1 MIYESIIKRLLL
13 ESKLDS
19 LAGKVS
25 RIAMSK
31 LASSSEK
38 INNLPRTKEGN
49 FIVRIAKFLIK
60 IRNDIAPQT
69 SEKISL
75 SMIVKILHTKDDKAV
90 TEASWDWKVNE
101 LNILITVQSTTGKI
115 MPIHLGMIQPYL
127 HNAIRHELEHS
138 SQGPELAVSSIQ
150 TGYEMMQD
158 KKDIE
163 KKKKYYTDPSE
174 IPAFIA
180 GARQQSKKQKRSFY
194 EIIDEMLRKIEKSFI
209 NHGIND
215 QLMIDDAIKDIKNA
229 WILYAEKNFPSVTR
243 KFFKNRN

>member
-1 MIYESIIKRLLL
+1 MIYESIIRRLLL

-19 LAGKVS
+19 LASKIS
-25 RIAMSK
+25 RIAMKK
-31 LASSSEK
+31 LASSIEK
-38 INNLPRTKEGN
+38 INDLPRMKEGN
-49 FIVRIAKFLIK
+49 FIVRIAKFLIE
-60 IRNDIAPQT
+60 ISNDIAPQT

-75 SMIVKILHTKDDKAV
+75 SMIVKVLHTKNDKALA
-90 TEASWDWKVNE
+90 EASWDWQLNE
-101 LNILITVQSTTGKI
+101 LNISITVQSTTGI
-115 MPIHLGMIQPYL
+115 LMPIHLRMIQPYL

-174 IPAFIA
+174 IPAFVA
-180 GARQQSKKQKRSFY
+180 GARQQSKKQKKSFY
-194 EIIDEMLRKIEKSFI
+194 EIIDEMLQKIERSFI

-215 QLMIDDAIKDIKNA
+215 QQMIDKTIEDIRNS

-243 KFFKNRN
+243 KFLDK